1 MHFGVSKEIKAK
13 ERTFAAVATSKGIK
27 ITSSNLKLIGR
38 GQMNHLWCWSQVVA
52 GLDGSS
58 DETLQ
63 MGELM
68 PDKSRFS

>member
-13 ERTFAAVATSKGIK
+13 ERTFSAAAASKAIK
-27 ITSSNLKLIGR
+27 ITSSNLKLLGS
-38 GQMNHLWCWSQVVA
+38 GQMNPLWCWSQVVA